1 MDRKEVSEI
10 LSEYRD
16 ANSSKKLVELLKE
29 KLVRELEE
37 MPATTDR
44 QRHELNLLIRDLE
57 EDLDWIENEKLAQY
71 DPEQR

>member
-29 KLVRELEE
+29 KLVGELEE

>member
-1 MDRKEVSEI
+1 MEKEEVSEV

-16 ANSSKKLVELLKE
+16 ANSAKKLVELLKQR
-29 KLVRELEE
+29 LIGELDK
-37 MPATTDR
+37 MPAETDR

-57 EDLDWIENEKLAQY
+57 EQLDWIENEKLAEF